1 MLPAVVAASAHTVW
15 HGIGDQPNLLV
26 DVVLLVLLGGI
37 HILVWLTGDWRT
49 TDPNNLAGEGLRAA
63 GSGGL
68 TVVGI
73 LLPVNLLVVQLASA
87 NASSG
92 GPVPAAAVVDLF
104 VSSCWLLLSLVFGL
118 YVLFV
123 AVTQAFGSSPL
134 RRRDIGIAFG
144 LQLILLIV
152 GVERLVWGF
161 SSLAGSLI

>member
-1 MLPAVVAASAHTVW
+1 MTGSTHTVW
-15 HGIGDQPNLLV
+15 HGIGHQPSLLI
-26 DVVLLVLLGGI
+26 DIGIIVVLGGMHLI
-37 HILVWLTGDWRT
+37 GWLSEDWRN
-49 TDPNNLAGEGLRAA
+49 TDPGNQAGEGLRAA
-63 GSGGL
+63 ATGGL

-87 NASSG
+87 NSTAAR
-92 GPVPAAAVVDLF
+92 PVPAAAVVNLF

-123 AVTQAFGSSPL
+123 AVTRAYATSPL
-134 RRRDIGIAFG
+134 RRRDIGIVFG

-161 SSLAGSLI
+161 ASLAGSLI